1 MDKLVVTAAV
11 TGSLI
16 TRDQNPCLPVTPAEI
31 AQAAI
36 DSRRAGAAMA
46 HLHVRDPK
54 TGRPVQDPALFEE
67 VIERIRAQSDILIN
81 VSTGGGP
88 GMSFDERIGIIPAL
102 AGKPGR
108 KPDVASLNAGSLNF
122 GILSARRR
130 EFVLDAVQLNPWS
143 QLKRFAET
151 MTSYGVKPEIEIYEA
166 GMLHNA
172 RVLAD
177 IGALEHPLHFQFVLG
192 VLGGLQPTVEN
203 LVFLKTSM
211 TPGASWSV
219 CATGL
224 DIFTIGPVAV
234 AMGGHVRVGLEDTV
248 YVTLNKKAESNAE
261 LVEKIIAIA
270 RSMGR
275 EPAEP
280 EEARHLLNLPK
291 QLQPGVKP

>member
-151 MTSYGVKPEIEIYEA
+151 EIEIYEA

-291 QLQPGVKP
+291 QSQPGGKP